1 MSLTEKEKLDAAILE
16 TRKVKALERIAN
28 SVETLTMWV
37 DEIDKAE
44 WSERIQF
51 YLFEFL
57 ENSKSA
63 SLDNS
68 KTTKKK

>member
-1 MSLTEKEKLDAAILE
+1 MEKTTTEKEKLDAAILE

-28 SVETLTMWV
+28 SMETLTMWV

-51 YLFEFL
+51 YLSEFL
-57 ENSKSA
+57 ENSKPA
-63 SLDNS
+63 
-68 KTTKKK
+68 KKK

>member
-1 MSLTEKEKLDAAILE
+1 MTEKEKLDAAVLE
-16 TRKVKALERIAN
+16 NRKVKALERIAN
-28 SVETLTMWV
+28 SMETLTMWV

-57 ENSKSA
+57 ENSKPV
-63 SLDNS
+63 
-68 KTTKKK
+68 KKK